1 MSRKFFL
8 VDERVIMAPEV
19 MLFFSVMLLKSI
31 INEQFLFDSKSQGGG
46 TSGWDQG
53 QDVRNMAKDALH

>member
-8 VDERVIMAPEV
+8 VDESVIMAPEV

-46 TSGWDQG
+46 PSGWDQG